1 MPSINGGRIA
11 MLSRSLQ
18 LVLVSSALSLSAQ
31 AQEKTLSPQAVYAA
45 HCANCHGANRQG
57 RVGIPNLADTVWYWG
72 GDAASI
78 EQTIRHGIR
87 TDDPQTRVG
96 VMPGFKHNDAE
107 LTDDNITDL
116 IEKIEQLSG
125 RKADA
130 KAVERA
136 EENWVWCVACHG
148 DEGKGVQTMGG
159 PSLVDKETLYGNDR
173 KTLALSIAEGR
184 KGVCPGGDGKLDD
197 ATIKALAKW
206 LAEK

>member
-1 MPSINGGRIA
+1 
-11 MLSRSLQ
+11 MLIRSLS
-18 LVLVSSALSLSAQ
+18 LILMSFVSLGAQAQDTVSAQ
-31 AQEKTLSPQAVYAA
+31 AAYSTN
-45 HCANCHGANRQG
+45 CASCHGTDRRG
-57 RVGIPNLADTVWYWG
+57 RVGIPNLADDVWLWG

-107 LTDDNITDL
+107 LNDDNIADL

-148 DEGKGVQTMGG
+148 EQGEGVQAMGG
-159 PSLVDKETLYGNDR
+159 PSLVDKETLYGNDK

-184 KGVCPGGDGKLDD
+184 KGVCPGGDGKLND
-197 ATIKALAKW
+197 AAIKALAQW
-206 LAEK
+206 LAKK